1 MRPIR
6 KWVKSNQFTAHNH
19 HVRMNVQ
26 CLVTQKATRGD
37 YIMADRNSREIKEGG
52 KRIVHSRAIKEG
64 GKGSLKGG
72 RFPKGEDSPNPLLPN
87 LYSYEPNL

>member
-1 MRPIR
+1 
-6 KWVKSNQFTAHNH
+6 
-19 HVRMNVQ
+19 
-26 CLVTQKATRGD
+26 
-37 YIMADRNSREIKEGG
+37 MADRNSREIKEGG

-87 LYSYEPNL
+87 LYRGSLVPRGTFLYFGGKCYVFSHFQGFLGGCRQTR